1 MSNNIPK
8 LMTIRQVAK
17 TGLIPEKALRELV
30 KQGDSVVV
38 VAKDTTMDRND
49 IKKISHLNLTEL
61 KVRSGLNWLN
71 KVL

>member
-30 KQGDSVVV
+30 KQGVVKLLYSGNRAFVNYQNVCNV
-38 VAKDTTMDRND
+38 VH
-49 IKKISHLNLTEL
+49 HLT
-61 KVRSGLNWLN
+61 V
-71 KVL
+71 

>member
-30 KQGDSVVV
+30 KQGVV
-38 VAKDTTMDRND
+38 
-49 IKKISHLNLTEL
+49 
-61 KVRSGLNWLN
+61 
-71 KVL
+71 KVLYSGNRAFVNYHNVCNVVDHLTV

>member
-30 KQGDSVVV
+30 KQGVVKVLYSGYRAFVNYQNVCSVVH
-38 VAKDTTMDRND
+38 
-49 IKKISHLNLTEL
+49 HLT
-61 KVRSGLNWLN
+61 V
-71 KVL
+71 

>member
-30 KQGDSVVV
+30 KQGVV
-38 VAKDTTMDRND
+38 
-49 IKKISHLNLTEL
+49 
-61 KVRSGLNWLN
+61 
-71 KVL
+71 KVLYSGNRAFVNYQSVCNVVHHLTV